1 MAKAVESL
9 AFERHGLSDEQ
20 LRWVLRNMHLQRTID
35 NRGFQLN
42 RQGKIPFAT
51 GSEGHEGI
59 HAGAALAFHR
69 GKDILVPYYR
79 DVGLCIGVGMDPFDV
94 LLGMFARGA
103 ERQGGRQFPS
113 HFTHHAIGIMSFSSI
128 IAAHCPHAA
137 GAAYSLKYRKE
148 MDRAVLCCFG
158 EGATSEGEW
167 HEAMNFSAVQNL
179 PIVWLCEN
187 NEWAIS
193 TPRHHQ
199 MAIKDVIQK
208 AVGYGMPGVLCDGSD
223 PIAVYQTVKEALD
236 RARTGGGPTL
246 VEAKCYRF
254 LSHTTDDDDRTYRT
268 REEIEKHRSL
278 DPIPNCE
285 RFLLE
290 HGVVT
295 PGEIEALKKDVLRE
309 VNEITDRA
317 EALPYPEP
325 SHLYVNV
332 YEGTH
337 EPWL

>member
-148 MDRAVLCCFG
+148 SDGAVLCCFG

-268 REEIEKHRSL
+268 REEVELQRKL
-278 DPIPNCE
+278 DPVP
-285 RFLLE
+285 RFKRKLVSDGAITENSLKALE
-290 HGVVT
+290 AEVT
-295 PGEIEALKKDVLRE
+295 ELVNRTTDE
-309 VNEITDRA
+309 VET
-317 EALPYPEP
+317 EPLPPA
-325 SHLYVNV
+325 S
-332 YEGTH
+332 
-337 EPWL
+337 